1 MHNKSVQEVFK
12 EFNTSDKGISQ
23 SEAEERLKR
32 YGLNEIKEGKKVSP
46 WQIFLEQFK
55 NIVIWILIAATLISA
70 FLGEWIDAIVI
81 IVIIVLIAAIGFF
94 QEYRAERAIDA
105 LKKLASLNATVIRDN
120 QKRDIDAKQLVP
132 GDVIALET
140 GDKVPADARL
150 IQVFNLQTQEAALT
164 GESQPVK
171 KDAEILPEKT
181 PVADIKNMVFSGT
194 IVVSGRA
201 TAVITATGMQTEMG
215 KIATLIEE
223 VKPELTPL
231 QKKMNELGKWLGKV
245 VIAIAVVISIVGMI
259 FQDKPVF
266 EMLKFGAAVAV
277 AAIPEA
283 LAGVVTIALAI
294 GTQRMLKKNALVRRL
309 PSVETLGST
318 TVICSD
324 KTGTLTANQM
334 TVRKLFVNGKVIDAT
349 GVGYEA
355 KGQFLYKNKPVN
367 IDGIELLL
375 RIGALNNNA
384 EIKDKN
390 VIGDPTE
397 GALIVSAAKT
407 GLLKK
412 ELEIEYPRIDEIE
425 FTSERKMMTTIH
437 KRHGEKLSFVKG
449 APEVVLSKCSY
460 IQINGKVKKL
470 AEEERKEILDIN
482 RQFANDALRVLG
494 FAYKSVIADKDIE
507 KNLVFAGLQG
517 MIDPAREEVKVAVE
531 KCKKAGI
538 KVIMIT
544 GDHEITAKAV
554 AREIGLEG
562 KSLTGQQLDE
572 IRNLDEIVDD
582 IAVFA
587 RVNPE
592 HKIKIVDALKK
603 KGHIVAM
610 TGDGVNDAPALKKA
624 DIGIAMG
631 ITGTDVAKEA
641 SAMILLDDNFASIVN
656 AVEEGRGVYDNIR
669 KYIGFLLSGNIGEV
683 LIVFLGIIFGLPLT
697 LTATQILMINLVTD
711 GFPALALSADPF
723 EPNAMSRKPRKQD
736 EPIFKGLNP
745 FLVYYPIVLVTVAL
759 SVFSF
764 VYFTESNIPKA
775 QTAAFLIIGMFELY
789 QSLASRSTIY
799 PAVKVGIFKNKWLIL
814 AFLSSFAI
822 IATSI
827 FAPSIGKH
835 LDMMPLNAGLFIFI
849 VLISMT
855 GAIVIEL
862 CKYYKTRN
870 EVIQTD

>member
-1 MHNKSVQEVFK
+1 MHNKSVQEVLK
-12 EFNTSDKGISQ
+12 EFNTTDKGISQ

-94 QEYRAERAIDA
+94 QEYKAERAIDA

-120 QKRDIDAKQLVP
+120 QKKDIDAKQLVP

-171 KDAEILPEKT
+171 KDTEILPEKT

-201 TAVITATGMQTEMG
+201 TAVITATGMQTEIG

-231 QKKMNELGKWLGKV
+231 QKKMNGLGKWLGKV

-367 IDGIELLL
+367 IGEIELLL
-375 RIGALNNNA
+375 RTGALNNNA
-384 EIKDKN
+384 EIKDRN

-397 GALIVSAAKT
+397 GALIVSAAKA

-572 IRNLDEIVDD
+572 IRNLDEIVDG

-603 KGHIVAM
+603 KGHVVAM

-711 GFPALALSADPF
+711 GLPALALSADPF

-745 FLVYYPIVLVTVAL
+745 FLVYYPIALVTVAL

-764 VYFTESNIPKA
+764 VYFTESDIPKA

-789 QSLASRSTIY
+789 QSFASRSTIY
-799 PAVKVGIFKNKWLIL
+799 PAVKVGIFKNKWLIV
-814 AFLSSFAI
+814 AWLSSFAI
-822 IATSI
+822 VTTSI
-827 FAPSIGKH
+827 FVPSFGKH
-835 LDMMPLNAGLFIFI
+835 LDMAPLNVGLFIFI
-849 VLISMT
+849 ILISMT

-870 EVIQTD
+870 EIIES